1 MTEKIRIYDIA
12 KKLKLPNKVIIDLLD
27 EKLNIKVKSHASTI
41 SQAESDKLMGLM
53 GKSYDEKTKA
63 KPAESDKPQP
73 TEKKEEPVQAQEFKK
88 SPETPKYPQKQDRPV
103 IEHRKQQAYDHREA
117 KDRRPFPDRNKEKPS
132 SEYNNTQQDKKTDKR
147 QGGYRPE
154 GKSGNRQQQGGY
166 RPDRRPDN
174 KQQGGHSP
182 EGRPNNR
189 HQGGYRPDRRPDN
202 KQQGGH
208 NPEGRPDN
216 RYQGGYRP
224 DGSPGNRQQGG
235 YRPDGRSGNRQ
246 QGGYRPGT
254 DNRTDGRNPN
264 VKKVID
270 QNLKLAKQGMPTKTD
285 KGQHRFPPR
294 ADNKVDVVRKVEG
307 GRPDNKFQK
316 TDRPFNKKPMP
327 GAQQQTPDVAKTA
340 PVKKDFGR
348 KKDKYKGK
356 PDTLTKEE
364 KLERTKAL
372 QEKIKKKK
380 KSAKDELEAQKVTEL
395 FVDKPM
401 TVGELAEKLN
411 MSVAEVVKQVML
423 SGVLA
428 TVNQVI
434 DISTIKA
441 VSEKLEFT
449 VIDKQREESTVEG
462 TEQEI
467 KEEVKIDETKLLP
480 RAPVVTIMGHVDHGK
495 TTLLDAIRASK
506 HKIVSTEVG
515 GITQSIGAYTVDI
528 DEKKIVFIDT
538 PGHEAFTAMRAR
550 GARVTDIAIL
560 VVAADDGIMP
570 QTIEAINHAKAA
582 KVPIIIAVNKIDKP
596 EADPDRVLQQLTEY
610 SLVPEKWGG
619 DTICVMVSAL
629 QGTNLDELLEY
640 ILLVAE
646 MEELKA
652 DPTTSAT
659 GVIIEAKLDKGKGA
673 VASLLVQS
681 GTLKIGDHIIAG
693 SIGGKVRALISDT
706 GERIE
711 KAGPSTPVE
720 ILGFSEVPQ
729 SGDKFESF
737 KTDKESKI
745 LLDQRKEQERSS
757 RLESMAPVQVKKE
770 TIKDDEL
777 EQKELNII
785 IKSNTHGSAEAVS
798 GALNQL
804 KSKQVLVN
812 IIHIGIGDISEADVM
827 LAAASNATII
837 GFSVKEDQNAVRIAT
852 EKDVLIRKY
861 GIIYQILEDIEKTM
875 LGLLKPEMKEVEIGK
890 AEVRQIFTIGKTV
903 KIAGCYVLEGKIIR
917 NKTASVIR
925 NGKELYKGTISQLKR
940 FKDDVK
946 EVAQGYECGI
956 SFSKFND
963 FEEGDIINV
972 MSMEEIE
979 RETLV

>member
-12 KKLKLPNKVIIDLLD
+12 KKLKLPNKLVIDLLE

-41 SQAESDKLMGLM
+41 SQVEMDKFLNLMS
-53 GKSYDEKTKA
+53 KTQDEKTKA
-63 KPAESDKPQP
+63 VPSKTDTPKP
-73 TEKKEEPVQAQEFKK
+73 TEKKEEPVKQQELKK
-88 SPETPKYPQKQDRPV
+88 TPEKPKHPQKPEKPVTHQRQQHKYGHRDR
-103 IEHRKQQAYDHREA
+103 EG
-117 KDRRPFPDRNKEKPS
+117 KDRRPYYDKNKEKPS
-132 SEYNNTQQDKKTDKR
+132 SESNNAQHKNRYGNNKDDNRSYNRSYNKPDS
-147 QGGYRPE
+147 RP
-154 GKSGNRQQQGGY
+154 GS
-166 RPDRRPDN
+166 RPDN
-174 KQQGGHSP
+174 KY
-182 EGRPNNR
+182 GRTDGR
-189 HQGGYRPDRRPDN
+189 GSSHRTDN
-202 KQQGGH
+202 
-208 NPEGRPDN
+208 
-216 RYQGGYRP
+216 
-224 DGSPGNRQQGG
+224 
-235 YRPDGRSGNRQ
+235 RSGNRSDNR
-246 QGGYRPGT
+246 YRPNKPFDG
-254 DNRTDGRNPN
+254 RTDGRNRSDSPTI
-264 VKKVID
+264 KKVID

-285 KGQHRFPPR
+285 KGQHRFPSRPET
-294 ADNKVDVVRKVEG
+294 KVDGGRKFDG
-307 GRPDNKFQK
+307 SRPDNKFQK
-316 TDRPFNKKPMP
+316 ADRSFNKKAIAPQIP
-327 GAQQQTPDVAKTA
+327 QPSQETPKALPA
-340 PVKKDFGR
+340 KKDFGR
-348 KKDKYKGK
+348 KKDKYRGK
-356 PDTLTKEE
+356 DDALSKDE

-372 QEKIKKKK
+372 QEKLKKKK
-380 KSAKDELEAQKVTEL
+380 KVAREAQEVQKVTEL
-395 FVDKPM
+395 YIDKPI
-401 TVGELAEKLN
+401 TVGELAERLN
-411 MSVAEVVKQVML
+411 LSIAEVVKQVML
-423 SGVLA
+423 TGVLA

-434 DISTIKA
+434 DLSTIKA

-449 VIDKQREESTVEG
+449 VIEKS
-462 TEQEI
+462 
-467 KEEVKIDETKLLP
+467 KEEVKAEKPEVQEEIKEVKVDESKLKT

-506 HKIVSTEVG
+506 HKIVTTELG
-515 GITQSIGAYTVDI
+515 GITQSIGAYTVNI

-610 SLVPEKWGG
+610 ELVPEKWGG

-652 DPTTSAT
+652 DPTTNAQ

-681 GTLKIGDHIIAG
+681 GILKVGDFIIAG
-693 SIGGKVRALISDT
+693 NIGGKVRALISDT
-706 GERIE
+706 GERLE
-711 KAGPSTPVE
+711 EAGPSTPVE

-729 SGDKFESF
+729 SGDKFEAF
-737 KTDKESKI
+737 KTDKECKT
-745 LLDQRKEQERSS
+745 LLDQRKEKERST
-757 RLESMAPVQVKKE
+757 RLEAMAPVQVKKE
-770 TIKDDEL
+770 TIKEEI

-798 GALNQL
+798 GALQQL

-837 GFSVKEDQNAVRIAT
+837 GFSVKEDQNALRIAT
-852 EKDVLIRKY
+852 EQGVLIRKY

-875 LGLLKPEMKEVEIGK
+875 LGLLKPEIKEVEIGK

-903 KIAGCYVLEGKIIR
+903 KIAGCYVLEGKVIR

-925 NGKELYKGTISQLKR
+925 NGKEIYKGTINQLKR

>member
-12 KKLKLPNKVIIDLLD
+12 KKLKLPNKEVIDRLE
-27 EKLNIKVKSHASTI
+27 EKMNIKVKSHASTI
-41 SQAESDKLMGLM
+41 SQAEA
-53 GKSYDEKTKA
+53 DEFLAKMSKTQQE
-63 KPAESDKPQP
+63 KPKTVPAQVDKPQP
-73 TEKKEEPVQAQEFKK
+73 SEKKEEPAREQEFKK
-88 SPETPKYPQKQDRPV
+88 TPEKPKYPQKQERTV
-103 IEHRKQQAYDHREA
+103 AEHKKTQTYGHREG
-117 KDRRPFPDRNKEKPS
+117 KDRRPFYDRKKEKPS
-132 SEYNNTQQDKKTDKR
+132 SENNT
-147 QGGYRPE
+147 PHN
-154 GKSGNRQQQGGY
+154 NRY
-166 RPDRRPDN
+166 N
-174 KQQGGHSP
+174 H
-182 EGRPNNR
+182 NNR
-189 HQGGYRPDRRPDN
+189 HDGKSYNKPYNKSESRPYNKPDG
-202 KQQGGH
+202 K
-208 NPEGRPDN
+208 PDN
-216 RYQGGYRP
+216 RSY
-224 DGSPGNRQQGG
+224 NK
-235 YRPDGRSGNRQ
+235 PDGRQGYRQDNRVDNRQGNRPYNKPDNR
-246 QGGYRPGT
+246 QGNRPY
-254 DNRTDGRNPN
+254 DNRTDGRNNRSDSPTI
-264 VKKVID
+264 KKVID

-294 ADNKVDVVRKVEG
+294 PEAKIDGGRRFDG

-316 TDRPFNKKPMP
+316 TDTGRPFAKKP
-327 GAQQQTPDVAKTA
+327 VAAA
-340 PVKKDFGR
+340 PQPAEAPKPAPTKKDFSR

-356 PDTLTKEE
+356 EDAISKEE

-372 QEKIKKKK
+372 QEKLKKKK
-380 KSAKDELEAQKVTEL
+380 KSAKEEQEAQKVTEL
-395 FVDKPM
+395 YIDKPM

-411 MSVAEVVKQVML
+411 LSVAEVVKQVML
-423 SGVLA
+423 TGVLA

-449 VIDKQREESTVEG
+449 VIEKTEEEAKSEDAKKEEV
-462 TEQEI
+462 
-467 KEEVKIDETKLLP
+467 KEEVKIDETKLKL

-506 HKIVSTEVG
+506 HKIVNTEVG
-515 GITQSIGAYTVDI
+515 GITQSIGAYTVDT
-528 DEKKIVFIDT
+528 DKKKIVFIDT

-610 SLVPEKWGG
+610 QLVPEKWGG

-646 MEELKA
+646 LEELKA
-652 DPTTSAT
+652 DPTTNAS

-673 VASLLVQS
+673 VASLLVQT
-681 GTLKIGDHIIAG
+681 GTLKVGDYILAG

-711 KAGPSTPVE
+711 EAGPSTPVE

-729 SGDKFESF
+729 SGDKFEAF
-737 KTDKESKI
+737 KTDKECKT
-745 LLDQRKEQERSS
+745 LLDQRKETERST
-757 RLESMAPVQVKKE
+757 RLEAMAPVQVRKE
-770 TIKDDEL
+770 TIKEKEA

-798 GALNQL
+798 GALQQL

-812 IIHIGIGDISEADVM
+812 IIHIGIGDISEADIM

-837 GFSVKEDQNAVRIAT
+837 GFSVKEDQNAMRIAA
-852 EKDVLIRKY
+852 EQDVVIRKY

-917 NKTASVIR
+917 NKIASVVR
-925 NGKELYKGTISQLKR
+925 NGKEIYKGTINQLKR